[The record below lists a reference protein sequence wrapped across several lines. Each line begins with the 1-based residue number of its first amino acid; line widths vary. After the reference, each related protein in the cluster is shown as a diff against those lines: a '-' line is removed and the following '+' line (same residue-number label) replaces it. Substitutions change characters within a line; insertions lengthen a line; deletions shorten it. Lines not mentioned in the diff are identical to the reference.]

1 MLTSGI
7 FKFGYGQWELIRNH
21 LRQSEL
27 LRFNLVSLSR
37 STLDIQRRCDFL
49 INHRF
54 KKENAINQEALQV
67 KPKKKGKVIDS
78 DSSSDQEVKMVGKKR
93 KASKKADVEVM
104 SQASNVS
111 RVTRRA
117 AKTDTAKK

>member
-78 DSSSDQEVKMVGKKR
+78 ESSSDQEVKMVGKKR
-93 KASKKADVEVM
+93 KACKKADVEVM

-117 AKTDTAKK
+117 AKTDTSKK

>member
-78 DSSSDQEVKMVGKKR
+78 ESSSDQEVKIVGKKR

-117 AKTDTAKK
+117 AKADTAKK

>member
-78 DSSSDQEVKMVGKKR
+78 ESSSDQEVKMVGKKR

>member
-1 MLTSGI
+1 VLTSGI

>member
-1 MLTSGI
+1 VLTSGI

-78 DSSSDQEVKMVGKKR
+78 ESSSDQEVKMVGKKR
-93 KASKKADVEVM
+93 KSSKKPDVEVM